1 MRKAALLSLGMSLL
15 LFGCLHSPDPGIAAL
30 PPDAAPPY
38 TLRPGDV
45 VDIEIAGEAEM
56 SGQFPI
62 EWDGTIALPLI
73 GSLPAAGSTVASF
86 QEELRKRLLA
96 DYFRNP
102 VLTASLVATAARPA
116 PVPAQWTSPS
126 LRQSEL
132 STDNAVPST
141 AIPELRVSSEQ

>member
-1 MRKAALLSLGMSLL
+1 MRKAALLPLGML
-15 LFGCLHSPDPGIAAL
+15 LFLSGCLHSPDPGMATATL
-30 PPDAAPPY
+30 PAVPAY

-45 VDIEIAGEAEM
+45 LDIEIAGEADM

-73 GSLPAAGSTVASF
+73 GSLPAAGSTAASF

-96 DYFRNP
+96 GYFRNP
-102 VLTASLVATAARPA
+102 VLTASLVPRPTT
-116 PVPAQWTSPS
+116 AQWTSPP

-132 STDNAVPST
+132 SPDNAVPSM
-141 AIPELRVSSEQ
+141 AIPELRVTSEQ